1 MSYKFIFYCFA
12 ELSPDAEDNQ
22 SITASPASDKR
33 KPSRRQTGWG
43 TATSQ
48 PADVFDSRL
57 VQRTETLDDD
67 DDEIQV
73 IPDLDDMRDEEMAE
87 EVAAPPSSNVTKMAS
102 YRYVR
107 NYYHPLCTIQSI
119 GFQNLM

>member
-1 MSYKFIFYCFA
+1 MNPEADGGQSVA
-12 ELSPDAEDNQ
+12 TPSPTVE
-22 SITASPASDKR
+22 KR

-43 TATSQ
+43 TASAPT
-48 PADVFDSRL
+48 ADVFDSRL

-87 EVAAPPSSNVTKMAS
+87 EVAAPPSTNVTKMAS
-102 YRYVR
+102 YR
-107 NYYHPLCTIQSI
+107 
-119 GFQNLM
+119 

>member
-1 MSYKFIFYCFA
+1 MA
-12 ELSPDAEDNQ
+12 TPSPTVE
-22 SITASPASDKR
+22 KR

-43 TATSQ
+43 TASAPT
-48 PADVFDSRL
+48 ADVFDSRL

-87 EVAAPPSSNVTKMAS
+87 EVAAPPSTNVTKMAS
-102 YRYVR
+102 YR
-107 NYYHPLCTIQSI
+107 
-119 GFQNLM
+119 